1 MKRHLAFVLAGL
13 MLVHPSCVSGPGLEA
28 MDEPQFARLVQN
40 VESVSTIG
48 FVVLK
53 PQLSLK
59 AQEVLVKLGVEVKA
73 AIDGGSVPLPTSLNM
88 IVDYFATQLADAG
101 VSAQE
106 VALIKASMMLIDNAL
121 GGVHLGV
128 DGIGSER
135 TEAIVLSIVKGLEL
149 GLK

>member
-1 MKRHLAFVLAGL
+1 MKRHLAFALAGL
-13 MLVHPSCVSGPGLEA
+13 MLVSPSCVSGPGLEG
-28 MDEPQFARLVQN
+28 MDEAQFARLVQN

-53 PQLSLK
+53 PQLSPK

-73 AIDGGSVPLPTSLNM
+73 ALEGGSVPLPTSLNM
-88 IVDYFATQLADAG
+88 IVDYFASQLAEAG

-106 VALIKASMMLIDNAL
+106 VALIKASMMLIDNSL
-121 GGVHLGV
+121 GGVRLGV

-135 TEAIVLSIVKGLEL
+135 TEAVVLSIVKGLEL